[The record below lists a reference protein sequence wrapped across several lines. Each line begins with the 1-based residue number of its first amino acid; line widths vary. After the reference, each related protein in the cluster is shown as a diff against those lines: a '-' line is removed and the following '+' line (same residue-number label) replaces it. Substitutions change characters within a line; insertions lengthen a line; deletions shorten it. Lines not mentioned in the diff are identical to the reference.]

1 MSHLPVLPILLP
13 FFAGVAIA
21 LLGRGRPSVARGLG
35 ELATV
40 GGLIVAILLLNA
52 ASAGETLVYAL
63 GDWPVP
69 YGIALTVDR
78 LSALMVL
85 LTAVLALAAEVY
97 ARARPLRSTV
107 TFQALFQ
114 FQLMGLNGAFLTG
127 DLFNLF
133 VFFEV
138 LLIASFGLLAIEGG
152 AERMRAGVHY
162 VLVNL
167 AGSSLFLIGLGII
180 YGTAGTLNL
189 ADLLFKLPQ
198 LPEDRLPLMAA
209 AGLLLLVV
217 FGLKAALA
225 PLYLWL
231 PATYTA
237 APAPVAALFA
247 VMTKV
252 GVYALIRVHAVL
264 FTPGNEPLGGLVR
277 PWLLAASLVTLT
289 LATIGVLSSPS
300 LRRMVAYL
308 IVLSVGTMMAA
319 VALGSTQAMAA
330 ALYYLMHSTLVTA
343 ALFLLIDLI
352 ASQRGA
358 LGDQLVAGERVEQP
372 ALLGGLFLVLAVSV
386 AGLPPFSGFFGKL
399 MILEATGPQAALGLL
414 WALLLLSSLVV
425 AVALSRS
432 GSLLFW
438 KATETTRPP
447 QPTEALAVVPVLL
460 LASASGLLVVFGALA
475 QQFAH
480 DAAAQLLDHGG
491 YIQGVLGSS
500 PELAR

>member
-13 FFAGVAIA
+13 FFAGIAITLA
-21 LLGRGRPSVARGLG
+21 GRGRPPVARALG

-40 GGLIVAILLLNA
+40 GGLVVAILLLNA
-52 ASAGETLVYAL
+52 SLAGETLVYAL

-85 LTAVLALAAEVY
+85 LTAVLAVAAVVY

-138 LLIASFGLLAIEGG
+138 LLIASYGLLAIEGG

-231 PATYTA
+231 PATYSA

-247 VMTKV
+247 IMTKV

-264 FTPGNEPLGGLVR
+264 FTPGYEPLGGLVR
-277 PWLLAASLVTLT
+277 PWLLAASLAT
-289 LATIGVLSSPS
+289 LALATVGVVSSPT

-308 IVLSVGTMMAA
+308 IVLSVGTMMAT
-319 VALGSTQAMAA
+319 VALGSAQAMAA

-343 ALFLLIDLI
+343 GLFLLADLI
-352 ASQRGA
+352 ASQRGPI
-358 LGDQLVAGERVEQP
+358 GDQLRTSERVDQP
-372 ALLGGLFLVLAVSV
+372 ALLGSLFLVLAVSV

-399 MILEATGPQAALGLL
+399 MILEATGPQAALGLV
-414 WALLLLSSLVV
+414 WVLLLLSSLVA

-438 KATETTRPP
+438 KATESTRPP
-447 QPTEALAVVPVLL
+447 ATSETLAVAPVLV
-460 LASASGLLVVFGALA
+460 LASASALLVVFGTPA
-475 QQFAH
+475 QQFAQ
-480 DAAAQLLDHGG
+480 DTAAQLLDHSG
-491 YIQGVLGSS
+491 YMQDVLDISAES
-500 PELAR
+500 AP